1 MNTLFGGVAPETFLD
16 GELSVAS
23 REPLDGGRK
32 APLIECQTISVEDAG
47 KVLGIARN
55 TAYAAARTGQIPV
68 VRIGRKIRVPKAA
81 LQRLL
86 DCKAVPGLGE
96 PS

>member
-1 MNTLFGGVAPETFLD
+1 MNALYSSVAPGALVSP
-16 GELSVAS
+16 ELSVA
-23 REPLDGGRK
+23 PGAPADGDRK
-32 APLIECQTISVEDAG
+32 TPPIECQTISVEDAG

-55 TAYAAARTGQIPV
+55 TAYAAARAGQIPA

-86 DCKAVPGLGE
+86 DGEVLPELGGR
-96 PS
+96 S